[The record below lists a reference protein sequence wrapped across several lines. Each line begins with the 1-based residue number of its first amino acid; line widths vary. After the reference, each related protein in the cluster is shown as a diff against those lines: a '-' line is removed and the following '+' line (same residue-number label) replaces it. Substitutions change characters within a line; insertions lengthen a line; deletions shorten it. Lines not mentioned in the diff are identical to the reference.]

1 MPELSTPEK
10 EIRALA
16 ASTYNSAFE
25 AVEAGNEPLL
35 ALELAAASLQ
45 LWRKVGNDQNL
56 AIGYWL
62 YSRALIG
69 AQSLHLAIDAAEKSL
84 HHLSLIETPAD
95 WLVASLNEGFARA
108 LHAARDTRAA
118 DAVAKTEH
126 LISVISDPEDRAL
139 IAQQFS
145 TIKGS

>member
-1 MPELSTPEK
+1 MSELSTPEK

-16 ASTYNSAFE
+16 ASAYNSAFE
-25 AVEAGNEPLL
+25 AVEAGNESLL

-69 AQSLHLAIDAAEKSL
+69 AQSFHLAIEAAEKSL
-84 HHLSLIETPAD
+84 HHLSLIANPAD

-108 LHAARDTRAA
+108 LHAARDARAA
-118 DAVAKTEH
+118 DAIAKTEQ
-126 LISVISDPEDRAL
+126 LIANIVDIEDREL
-139 IAQQFS
+139 IQAQFS
-145 TIKGS
+145 TISS

>member
-25 AVEAGNEPLL
+25 AVEAGNETLL

-95 WLVASLNEGFARA
+95 WLVASVNEGWARA
-108 LHAARDTRAA
+108 LHSAGDARSA
-118 DAVAKTEH
+118 DAIAKTEQM
-126 LISVISDPEDRAL
+126 IANIVDIEDREL
-139 IAQQFS
+139 IQAQFS
-145 TIKGS
+145 TISS